1 MLSEEA
7 YTLSNEGKILFTAG
21 SKSASLTVTV
31 KRNKLSY
38 GNYVLPLKMTQC
50 SSPYFEINPN
60 KQSCLFGISYVPD
73 ESKLHPVTLSRGM
86 TAIHPNREVEG
97 KLTICSTV
105 IQIPTTIP
113 IIWKNR
119 GCRTGYS

>member
-38 GNYVLPLKMTQC
+38 GNYVLPLKMTHVARLTLKSILINSRV
-50 SSPYFEINPN
+50 SSASPM
-60 KQSCLFGISYVPD
+60 CL
-73 ESKLHPVTLSRGM
+73 M
-86 TAIHPNREVEG
+86 NRNCIRSLCHV
-97 KLTICSTV
+97 V
-105 IQIPTTIP
+105 
-113 IIWKNR
+113 
-119 GCRTGYS
+119 